1 MSIAAHLREA
11 DIFDELTETQI
22 ELVASVCELKEYDNG
37 DIIFHENSSGNE
49 LYVIAAGEIAIR
61 VDPKLVGEKGGDGP
75 LTIATLRRGQCFGEV
90 ALVDQGIRSASAHC
104 VQANTRLIVIP
115 RAKLMLLCDTYP
127 QLGYRL
133 MRNLAADLAMK
144 IRNADLLIRERLTW
158 TP

>member
-1 MSIAAHLREA
+1 MSIAANLREA
-11 DIFDELTETQI
+11 DIFDELTETQF

-49 LYVIAAGEIAIR
+49 LYVITAGEIAIR
-61 VDPKLVGEKGGDGP
+61 VDPKLVGSEAVDGP

-104 VQANTRLIVIP
+104 VQANTKLIVIL

-144 IRNADLLIRERLTW
+144 IRNTDLLIRERLTW